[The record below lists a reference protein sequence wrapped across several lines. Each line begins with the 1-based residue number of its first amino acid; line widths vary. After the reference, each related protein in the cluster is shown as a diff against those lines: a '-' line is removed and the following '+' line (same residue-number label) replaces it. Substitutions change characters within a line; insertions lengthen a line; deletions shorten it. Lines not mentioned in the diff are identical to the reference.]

1 MSSHSS
7 TGADTTTVNFVQTGG
22 FQISN
27 NNNYQPGSRHEN
39 PVYVMQSGVY
49 RLASP
54 GAVRRPPNGN
64 RPPAVRN
71 PNAHTLD
78 GHFAGQRI
86 YISTD
91 SRNWEPGPTRYM
103 SRSSRKADKTGA
115 EPCSGE
121 GKSKGETSLD
131 PNEKVAPA
139 STDGGASSLVEESS
153 KTVATESPLDEWED
167 ISGVETSDDRTGQ

>member
-27 NNNYQPGSRHEN
+27 NNSYHPGSRHEN

-49 RLASP
+49 HLASP
-54 GAVRRPPNGN
+54 GDVRQPPNGN

-71 PNAHTLD
+71 ANAYTLD
-78 GHFAGQRI
+78 GHFAGQTI
-86 YISTD
+86 YSSTEF
-91 SRNWEPGPTRYM
+91 RTWEPGPTRYT

-115 EPCSGE
+115 GPRSGE
-121 GKSKGETSLD
+121 GISKGETSLD
-131 PNEKVAPA
+131 PNEKGARA
-139 STDGGASSLVEESS
+139 STDGASSPVEESS
-153 KTVATESPLDEWED
+153 NSVATESPLDEWED
-167 ISGVETSDDRTGQ
+167 INGVEAGDDRTGQ